1 MSTLSDLQK
10 KLQKESEGIM
20 FPFRTATVSTTQPV
34 LDTATDGIMSVTGKK
49 YIGPDA
55 TIQYSPEGQRQLKEI
70 EKGML
75 PQFDQTQF
83 PDIGKGKVEDRGGA
97 APLPID
103 TTPIPQPE
111 APSIDPCPPGFKL
124 VNGVCQ
130 PIEKQKSDRQ
140 EFTNKPR
147 DIGGTAQALSQITD
161 VMQEQGVGNFGQD
174 ANYTIDNSTVLSK
187 LGFLGKL
194 VDSIFFKNPA
204 DKKLQTLG
212 STEGINVIENEDG
225 TYNVNITEQGKTN
238 FGRLQTKESLAGNL
252 ASTQKTD
259 AQGNIIRAPN
269 GQLMIQGPLTLSAF
283 GKTDLFTPENQIVRK
298 KGETDTDFSKRLQ
311 DRTQTV
317 DKLNQDEK
325 NKLLSELNAALGI
338 TSTPDTKPEKFGTLD
353 TGEITIEDLPPI
365 MPGESGAV
373 SESGEGVTQR
383 RIPKII
389 QKLNDKKNAY
399 STETDSIRREQ
410 KRIEYETALDNADTI
425 FETSVK
431 QSSGSELSSE
441 QKQYLDSDTRKARA
455 GESKNRDG
463 SLDSRKGFVAGR
475 ENSGYGFRATSANST
490 KQKNGS
496 VTFDQRF
503 K

>member
-1 MSTLSDLQK
+1 
-10 KLQKESEGIM
+10 
-20 FPFRTATVSTTQPV
+20 
-34 LDTATDGIMSVTGKK
+34 
-49 YIGPDA
+49 
-55 TIQYSPEGQRQLKEI
+55 
-70 EKGML
+70 ML

-283 GKTDLFTPENQIVRK
+283 GKTDLFTP
-298 KGETDTDFSKRLQ
+298 TT
-311 DRTQTV
+311 RT
-317 DKLNQDEK
+317 KEELEALNADEK
-325 NKLLSELNAALGI
+325 KQILNDLDSLLGT